1 MGELAEW
8 FHVEWDERE
17 VRLDVRPPGRQAWR
31 ASFPW
36 VSVRRVCFQG
46 EGLEASDGVYLFT
59 SLRPESFVVPI
70 EADGGAAFW
79 DEVIRRGLFDARL
92 AIEAAS
98 SPTGLFCWPPP
109 EGGEEG

>member
-31 ASFPW
+31 TSFPW
-36 VSVRRVCFQG
+36 ESVRRVCFKG
-46 EGLEASDGVYLFT
+46 EGLEASDGVYVFT
-59 SLRPESFVVPI
+59 SLRPESFVVPT
-70 EADGGAAFW
+70 EADGGGAFW
-79 DEVIRRGLFDARL
+79 DEVIRRGLFDAGL

-98 SPTGLFCWPPP
+98 APTGLFCWPPP
-109 EGGEEG
+109 EDEGA